1 MEPKLLRFA
10 ELIFSGVEEN
20 YTEVKKD
27 LEERGIFPDKLT
39 EELLAKLDNN
49 RNQFGNADNKNTN
62 NGFGNMDII
71 KQTKELEKKILELK
85 TKSLVFYI
93 NNLAGKEKEKEEE
106 KEKKDA

>member
-39 EELLAKLDNN
+39 EELLSRIEKMKVED
-49 RNQFGNADNKNTN
+49 RISKNKKN
-62 NGFGNMDII
+62 
-71 KQTKELEKKILELK
+71 
-85 TKSLVFYI
+85 S
-93 NNLAGKEKEKEEE
+93 
-106 KEKKDA
+106 